1 MWRQS
6 VACPDRFGD
15 KTCAFLDEFS
25 NAGKLS
31 RSGTF
36 KLKDNVN
43 QLVPYE
49 LLPIRIKRLV
59 NMLPLDRK
67 KFTSGQAYKS
77 AITKLYV
84 YGYLPDLDKAIAVRT
99 QHWKEFRRKWS
110 IDEATENGPHPIGND
125 AWFKSIEDV
134 AIFKDGESPPVVDG
148 SIESKEHSAIT
159 TEAPSVDGSMELKE
173 QSTITAETP
182 SVDGSIKLKEQ
193 STITAEAP
201 SVDGS
206 IELKEQSAITAEAP
220 SVDGREFS
228 NSLDVQIK

>member
-84 YGYLPDLDKAIAVRT
+84 YGYLPDLDKAIAART
-99 QHWKEFRRKWS
+99 QHWKEFRRKWA
-110 IDEATENGPHPIGND
+110 IDEVTENGPHPIGND
-125 AWFKSIEDV
+125 VWFKSLEDV
-134 AIFKDGESPPVVDG
+134 TIYKDGESPPIIDG
-148 SIESKEHSAIT
+148 SIELKHSAT
-159 TEAPSVDGSMELKE
+159 
-173 QSTITAETP
+173 TAETP
-182 SVDGSIKLKEQ
+182 SVG
-193 STITAEAP
+193 
-201 SVDGS
+201 GS
-206 IELKEQSAITAEAP
+206 IELKEQSVITAEAP
-220 SVDGREFS
+220 SVDGRESS
-228 NSLDVQIK
+228 NSLDIQIK

>member
-84 YGYLPDLDKAIAVRT
+84 YGYLPDLDKAIAART
-99 QHWKEFRRKWS
+99 QHWKEFRRKWA
-110 IDEATENGPHPIGND
+110 IDEVTENGPHPIGND
-125 AWFKSIEDV
+125 VWFKSLEDV
-134 AIFKDGESPPVVDG
+134 AIYKNGESPPVVESVKVNAEPVANVESPAICG
-148 SIESKEHSAIT
+148 GEPGTLIET
-159 TEAPSVDGSMELKE
+159 TTSCT
-173 QSTITAETP
+173 Q
-182 SVDGSIKLKEQ
+182 
-193 STITAEAP
+193 
-201 SVDGS
+201 
-206 IELKEQSAITAEAP
+206 
-220 SVDGREFS
+220 F
-228 NSLDVQIK
+228 

>member
-134 AIFKDGESPPVVDG
+134 AIFKDGESPP
-148 SIESKEHSAIT
+148 II
-159 TEAPSVDGSMELKE
+159 
-173 QSTITAETP
+173 
-182 SVDGSIKLKEQ
+182 
-193 STITAEAP
+193 
-201 SVDGS
+201 DGS
-206 IELKEQSAITAEAP
+206 IELKHPAVNAEAIQ
-220 SVDGREFS
+220 RR
-228 NSLDVQIK
+228 

>member
-49 LLPIRIKRLV
+49 LLPIRVKRLV

-84 YGYLPDLDKAIAVRT
+84 YGYLPDLDKAIAART
-99 QHWKEFRRKWS
+99 QHWKEFRRKWA
-110 IDEATENGPHPIGND
+110 IDEVTENGPHPIGND
-125 AWFKSIEDV
+125 VWFKSLEDV
-134 AIFKDGESPPVVDG
+134 TIYKDGESPPIIDG
-148 SIESKEHSAIT
+148 SIELKHSAT
-159 TEAPSVDGSMELKE
+159 
-173 QSTITAETP
+173 TAETP
-182 SVDGSIKLKEQ
+182 SVG
-193 STITAEAP
+193 
-201 SVDGS
+201 GS
-206 IELKEQSAITAEAP
+206 IELKEQSVITAEAP
-220 SVDGREFS
+220 SVDGRESS
-228 NSLDVQIK
+228 NSLDIQIK

>member
-134 AIFKDGESPPVVDG
+134 AIFKDGESPPIIDG
-148 SIESKEHSAIT
+148 SIE
-159 TEAPSVDGSMELKE
+159 LKHP
-173 QSTITAETP
+173 A
-182 SVDGSIKLKEQ
+182 VN
-193 STITAEAP
+193 AEAP

-206 IELKEQSAITAEAP
+206 IELKEQSAITTEAPSVDGSIELEEQSVITAEAP
-220 SVDGREFS
+220 SVDGRESS
-228 NSLDVQIK
+228 NSLDIQIK

>member
-84 YGYLPDLDKAIAVRT
+84 YGYLPDIDKAIAVRT

-134 AIFKDGESPPVVDG
+134 VIFKDGESPPIIDG
-148 SIESKEHSAIT
+148 SIE
-159 TEAPSVDGSMELKE
+159 LKHP
-173 QSTITAETP
+173 A
-182 SVDGSIKLKEQ
+182 VN
-193 STITAEAP
+193 AEAP

-206 IELKEQSAITAEAP
+206 IELKEQSVITAEAP
-220 SVDGREFS
+220 SVDGRESS
-228 NSLDVQIK
+228 NSLDIQIK